1 MARGYRPDIDGLR
14 AIAVGIVVLFHLGL
28 RGFDG
33 GYAGVDIFFVIS
45 GYLITG
51 HILRDLA
58 LGRFSFAE
66 FYVRRARR
74 ILPALIATIMLS
86 FAAGWLWLA
95 PEFLRQLAKEAT
107 HGLLS
112 ISNIQYWREAN
123 QYFAPTSEQLGL
135 LHLWSLSLEEQYYL
149 FCPLVLVLLTRTRR
163 VFSGIAIAGMLSL
176 VAAIVWLPR
185 DPDAVFFL
193 TPFRVFEF
201 AIGALALPLETRIAA
216 SPSVRTLTAWLGYFL
231 LGGSLLVLGRFQ
243 HDAGVGAL
251 PPCVATAAIIA
262 ANRPSRLFTN
272 DPVLAIGRASYSLY
286 LVHWPVIFFARFIF
300 GDAAEAPLGVAEQLA
315 VIAVFTLLMYLAVER
330 PLRRL
335 RLARWKYATSVA
347 ATSLACIVVT
357 YATFREGGVTWR
369 LPADQLALR
378 DLQSFGMAPCAYA
391 GERGCAF
398 GAPDGARSL
407 DLVGDSFVQQYVAA
421 LDQPLKARGI
431 RGYTSTVGGCPLLL
445 GVALPG
451 PRARECADLREQW
464 LARVKASSSD
474 FVVIGQAWHIYL
486 QPQAGGDVPS
496 QQAIIGEGLA
506 ATIRFLERPGRR
518 FLVIGAQVRP
528 EQCAFDRMRMLP
540 GPLWHQPPR
549 VCDPVPKQEAS
560 ASTLAIDTVLAAA
573 VESLTNVALLRPAE
587 VYCESDCPVVSG
599 GLWLFQDAGHFTVAG
614 AQRMGERASGI
625 IDRFLSGAEQATR
638 ASGAAPS
645 TGIR

>member
-1 MARGYRPDIDGLR
+1 LERSYRPDIDGLR
-14 AIAVGIVVLFHLGL
+14 AIAVGIVVLFHLRL

-58 LGRFSFAE
+58 QRQFSFAE
-66 FYVRRARR
+66 FYARRARR

-86 FAAGWLWLA
+86 FAAGWLWLS

-135 LHLWSLSLEEQYYL
+135 LHLWSLSLEEQFYL
-149 FCPLVLVLLTRTRR
+149 FCPLVLVLLNRTGR
-163 VFSGIAIAGMLSL
+163 VFSGIGIAGMVSL

-201 AIGALALPLETRIAA
+201 VIGALVLPLETRIAA
-216 SPSVRTLTAWLGYFL
+216 SPRVRTLTAWLGYLL

-243 HDAGVGAL
+243 HDAGLGAL
-251 PPCVATAAIIA
+251 PPCIATAAIIA
-262 ANRPSRLFTN
+262 ANRPIWLFTN
-272 DPVLAIGRASYSLY
+272 AVMLAIGRASYSLY

-300 GDAAEAPLGVAEQLA
+300 GDAAEAPVGIGAQLA
-315 VIAVFTLLMYLAVER
+315 VMAVLSVLMYLAVEQ
-330 PLRRL
+330 PFRRL
-335 RLARWKYATSVA
+335 RMIGWRYAGAIA
-347 ATSLACIVVT
+347 ATISACVVLT
-357 YATFREGGVTWR
+357 YATFKDDGVTWR
-369 LPADQLALR
+369 LPADQLARL
-378 DLQSFGMAPCAYA
+378 DLQSFGMSPCRSS

-398 GAPDGARSL
+398 GALDGRRAL

-421 LDQPLKARGI
+421 LDQPLRARGI
-431 RGYTSTVGGCPLLL
+431 RGFTSTVSGCPLLL
-445 GVALPG
+445 GVTLPG
-451 PRARECADLREQW
+451 PRARECAELRESW
-464 LARVKASSSD
+464 LKRVKASSSD

-486 QPQAGGDVPS
+486 DPQQGRDLPS
-496 QQAIIGEGLA
+496 QRAIVSDGLA
-506 ATIRFLERPGRR
+506 ATIRFLDRPGRR
-518 FLVIGAQVRP
+518 FLVIGGQVMP

-540 GPLWHQPPR
+540 GPLWHQPPQPCAA
-549 VCDPVPKQEAS
+549 VAKQTAV
-560 ASTLAIDTVLAAA
+560 AATGATDALLAAA
-573 VESLTNVALLRPAE
+573 VQPFANVALLRPSE
-587 VYCESDCPVVSG
+587 VYCDSDCPVVSD

-614 AQRMGERASGI
+614 AQRMGERARSI
-625 IDRFLSGAEQATR
+625 IDRFLSDAEQATR
-638 ASGAAPS
+638 G
-645 TGIR
+645 TVR